1 MHDNTM
7 KGSHLQT
14 GEAGVFEQSVDEVRL
29 DDWKVDWSFA
39 AHDGYYHIM
48 YTLKFGSWNI

>member
-29 DDWKVDWSFA
+29 DDRKVDWCFA
-39 AHDGYYHIM
+39 AHDGYYVHIEVWFM
-48 YTLKFGSWNI
+48 EHLS